1 MDCYRL
7 FSDRLLYSFINAP
20 ASPCGVTWFFF
31 ESFWYACEA
40 NRNTIANNT
49 LRTGSV
55 FHAYIAYANAHNSSR
70 LKVGCLENVEGL
82 ADGKFPTNLDC
93 VVYFLLTNAIW
104 VLPVL
109 MDPSNMM
116 ASKVSRRRIW
126 LPHASEARLSH
137 IPEDARIHIFLTAIG
152 IIMGAS
158 DTIELNKLLLPE
170 EHTLIKNMYADLENK
185 QLSPYSAYRHFA
197 KKKRRVAA
205 EWPMKHQAIAA
216 AQGKDWYQMEEP
228 TQELIRLYPGILQLS
243 KAELSTLQI
252 HEVKYPETQ
261 ARSIDVSQSVGRASV
276 KSNAIG
282 CVKPKWKNYI
292 TDRCRLTTGIESF
305 HFQGI
310 HFGKTHHMLANYT
323 DSFLTKLS
331 GNAFEVRVPSH
342 GIVF

>member
-1 MDCYRL
+1 MADV
-7 FSDRLLYSFINAP
+7 FSL
-20 ASPCGVTWFFF
+20 WH
-31 ESFWYACEA
+31 ACEA
-40 NRNTIANNT
+40 NRNTIANHT

-55 FHAYIAYANAHNSSR
+55 FHAYIAYANAHNKSR

-82 ADGKFPTNLDC
+82 KDGQFPTTLDC

-126 LPHASEARLSH
+126 LPHALEARLSH

-185 QLSPYSAYRHFA
+185 QLSPHSAFKQFVR
-197 KKKRRVAA
+197 KKRRVVA

-216 AQGKDWYQMEEP
+216 AQGNGWYQMAEP

-252 HEVKYPETQ
+252 HDVKYPETQ
-261 ARSIDVSQSVGRASV
+261 ARSIDVYQTIGR
-276 KSNAIG
+276 IG

-292 TDRCRLTTGIESF
+292 TNRCRLTTGIESF

-310 HFGKTHHMLANYT
+310 HFGKTHNMLANYT

-331 GNAFEVRVPSH
+331 GDAFEVRVPSH
-342 GIVF
+342 GIAF